1 MRTSLRRLAVG
12 MSAWLALRASC
23 PGQEAPALTAAN
35 GSLGLPLFTADQ
47 SIWKEEAA
55 TVAGRL
61 GLRRGSGAA
70 AGRFWSARGA
80 TVFGRSAEEIR
91 LLEDDDGRPVTIELN
106 LINKGDYFAPEA
118 ARRKLAELYRD
129 EPRKLERATPD
140 DPPVRRD
147 LERRFAQEVQACE
160 QAAEAALK
168 AGFGAA
174 RVQAFRQAER
184 QRLRRWDWQ
193 GTAFLL
199 DARKG
204 EFVMV
209 RVLPAALADAG
220 GSSARRTDRAVQQDL
235 AANVVT
241 EANGDVW
248 IRNIP
253 MVDQGEK
260 GYCAVATAERILRY
274 YGIAVD
280 SHDLADAAGTEKGG
294 GTTWDGMYAAIK
306 RIADRNQ
313 RSLRSLSPLSEARAV
328 GRYVDRGIPLIWGLF
343 VTQEIEDLAHRRLG
357 ARAGVDAA
365 EWAERLKV
373 ERSLTKRVK
382 PDLSGAHLRL
392 IVGYNPV
399 TGEIAYS
406 DSWGDDRIY
415 WLAVHEARR
424 ISFSGANLA
433 AVVP

>member
-1 MRTSLRRLAVG
+1 MRFWQSSAVT
-12 MSAWLALRASC
+12 LF
-23 PGQEAPALTAAN
+23 
-35 GSLGLPLFTADQ
+35 GLP
-47 SIWKEEAA
+47 AA
-55 TVAGRL
+55 EV
-61 GLRRGSGAA
+61 
-70 AGRFWSARGA
+70 
-80 TVFGRSAEEIR
+80 R
-91 LLEDDDGRPVTIELN
+91 LLEGADGRPASVELN
-106 LINKGDYFAPEA
+106 LINKGDYFAPQA

-140 DPPVRRD
+140 DPPVKRD
-147 LERRFAQEVQACE
+147 LERRFAQEVLASE
-160 QAAEAALK
+160 KAAAAALS
-168 AGFGAA
+168 AVFGAA
-174 RVQAFRQAER
+174 RIQTFRQAER
-184 QRLRRWDWQ
+184 QRLQRWDWQ

-220 GSSARRTDRAVQQDL
+220 GGSARRTDRAVQQDL
-235 AANVVT
+235 VANVVT

-274 YGIAVD
+274 YGIEAD
-280 SHDLADAAGTEKGG
+280 SHDLAAAARTEKGG
-294 GTTWDGMYAAIK
+294 GTTWDGMCAAIK

-313 RSLRSLSPLSEARAV
+313 RSLRPLGPLSEARAV

-357 ARAGVDAA
+357 ARVGVAAA
-365 EWAERLKV
+365 EWAERLRV
-373 ERSLTKRVK
+373 ERSVTKRVK

-415 WLAVHEARR
+415 WLAAHEARR
-424 ISFSGANLA
+424 VSFSGANLA